1 MGHGVELN
9 DRLAYTGA
17 HPWHL
22 HDTQGRSIR
31 IGDEPAAS
39 ELAFQTALPWEPMLT
54 PVYIDNGAEM
64 GRVAG
69 FHAVVRSD
77 SFAPLGV
84 VGDRY
89 TLFPNR
95 GLRELGEA
103 LVSQGARWHTVGSL
117 HGGRRVF
124 AALAAGERIELRDG
138 RDAIDPFLMLT
149 TAHDGSSKLTVKF
162 TTVRPV
168 CQNTVTMAL
177 AGRGDTFTARHT
189 ASIGDVSDVAKRA
202 SDVLGIA
209 TESFKRQAEV
219 ARLLVDVP
227 MSRSDFNVFT
237 AEVLTG
243 LDGDEATKAWI
254 DAEGRSKA
262 MLRRKGDE
270 LLALFTGGLGNEG
283 RTLWDGLNS
292 VTEFID
298 HQRGRSEAFR
308 AKQRSL
314 GLDSALFGDGE
325 RKKQR
330 AVELLLRR
338 VTG

>member
-1 MGHGVELN
+1 MGHGITKH
-9 DRLAYTGA
+9 DRLAYTGE

-22 HDTQGRSIR
+22 SDTRGRSIR

-39 ELAFQTALPWEPMLT
+39 ALAFETALPWEPELAPIFLADGT
-54 PVYIDNGAEM
+54 
-64 GRVAG
+64 RVVG
-69 FHAVVRSD
+69 HHAVVRSD
-77 SFAPLGV
+77 GNGALGV

-103 LVSQGARWHTVGSL
+103 LVAQGGARWHTVGSL

-138 RDAIDPFLMLT
+138 RDAIDPFLLLT
-149 TAHDGSSKLTVKF
+149 AAHDGSSRLTVKF

-168 CQNTVTMAL
+168 CHNTVTLAL
-177 AGRGDTFTARHT
+177 AGKGDTFTARHT
-189 ASIGDVSDVAKRA
+189 ASIGDVRDVAARA
-202 SDVLGIA
+202 AEVLGIA

-219 ARLLVDVP
+219 ARVLAEVP
-227 MSRSDFNVFT
+227 MTRSDFGTFT
-237 AEVLTG
+237 AELLTG
-243 LDGDEATKAWI
+243 LDGADAERAFL
-254 DAEGRSKA
+254 DAEGRSRTILRKKA
-262 MLRRKGDE
+262 DE
-270 LLALFTGGLGNEG
+270 LLSLFVRGIGNEG

-298 HQRGRSEAFR
+298 HQRGRSAAFR

-330 AVELLLRR
+330 AVELLIRR